1 MSKFL
6 TLQNML
12 RQTFGESSKPKTVAE
27 FKKSEALL
35 KGSFDAL
42 KFTDEDTQAL
52 ANAYYNGG
60 YYRLFGRMLAM
71 RPDVDETTF
80 ANAVCYLII
89 KSDISEKVLGEPVT
103 GVCTVCKFRDICRK
117 PIDKPDAKCGTFLH
131 KDCRHYKV
139 IDSKLHYIV
148 YDHGVIAEGSRRSI
162 RKDRR
167 IHPETRVFDWVKEH
181 CDADGRIMTVITKA
195 VPSLLLWGVRPQK
208 GESYSKYTK
217 RVEAVVASIIAEI
230 TPTETDKETPPEE
243 AIKMIFIQL
252 GHEDMLKTMFG
263 NDPLKMAAAFFPGKT
278 PSAII
283 KQFSSKPVA
292 PKVTPHLV
300 YEKLKQEK
308 TNAS

>member
-6 TLQNML
+6 TLQNTL
-12 RQTFGESSKPKTVAE
+12 KYTFGESNKYKTVAE
-27 FKKSEALL
+27 FKKIEASL

-42 KFTDEDTQAL
+42 KFTDEDKQAL

-71 RPDVDETTF
+71 RPDVDEATF
-80 ANAVCYLII
+80 ANAVCYLVI
-89 KSDISEKVLGEPVT
+89 KSDISEKALGEPVT
-103 GVCTVCKFRDICRK
+103 GRCAVCKFRGICRK
-117 PIDKPDAKCGTFLH
+117 PIDKPDAKCSTFLH

-139 IDSKLHYIV
+139 IDSMLHYIV
-148 YDHGVIAEGSRRSI
+148 YDHGVVAEGSRRGI

-167 IHPETRVFDWVKEH
+167 IHPETRVFNWVKEH
-181 CDADGRIMTVITKA
+181 CDNDGRIMAVVTKA

-208 GESYSKYTK
+208 GESYSKYIK
-217 RVEAVVASIIAEI
+217 RVDAVVARIIAEI
-230 TPTETDKETPPEE
+230 KPAETGKELPPEE
-243 AIKMIFIQL
+243 AIKIIFIQL
-252 GHEDMLKTMFG
+252 GHEEMLKTVFG
-263 NDPLKMAAAFFPGKT
+263 NDPIKMASAFFPGKT

-300 YEKLKQEK
+300 YEKLKEEK